1 MPSIAFFAHTLRLIF
16 SSPHCSTSFE
26 MIGSCKPSE
35 RANEKPGSFIAVPLQ
50 FFLLCLSLKL
60 HTSSPSVAEPLCSDF
75 DSPPRNIFRNWAA
88 CGIAPCAAATETHC
102 RANLGMSTPSF
113 EDVSEPLL
121 LLGRGA
127 FGEVS
132 LVQVSEARYWPVTS
146 QSDDEL
152 LCMSVYVYSSV

>member
-1 MPSIAFFAHTLRLIF
+1 M
-16 SSPHCSTSFE
+16 CSCD
-26 MIGSCKPSE
+26 G
-35 RANEKPGSFIAVPLQ
+35 NPL
-50 FFLLCLSLKL
+50 
-60 HTSSPSVAEPLCSDF
+60 P
-75 DSPPRNIFRNWAA
+75 
-88 CGIAPCAAATETHC
+88 
-102 RANLGMSTPSF
+102 ANLGMSTPSF